1 MPSATMTSKGQLT
14 VPVEVREELGLDA
27 GVRVDFFK
35 IENGLFAI
43 RPATGSVRDLNG
55 LFRGRVKRPISIE
68 EMNRAIA
75 KGAARSR

>member
-1 MPSATMTSKGQLT
+1 MPSAIMTSKGQIT
-14 VPVEVREELGLDA
+14 VPVGVREELGLDA

-35 IENGLFAI
+35 IEKGLFGI
-43 RPATGSVRDLNG
+43 RPLTGSVRDLNG
-55 LFRGRVKRPISIE
+55 LFRGRVKRPVSIE